1 MRNTKISITEH
12 VANRINDLRKHYNN
26 GEGISQ
32 DALAKQLGI
41 AANTVSRW
49 ETGVYRPSLE
59 DLEKLARFF
68 GVSMISFF
76 PAEGMDSDDSS
87 LSALLRAARH
97 LQPEDLEELIK
108 YAEFRRARR
117 LYKGRSRPKAGRK
130 LSKKR

>member
-1 MRNTKISITEH
+1 MRNTKITISEH
-12 VANRINDLRKHYNN
+12 VADRINDLRKHYNN
-26 GEGISQ
+26 GEGVSQ
-32 DALAKQLGI
+32 DALARQLGV

-59 DLEKLARFF
+59 DLEKLSRFF
-68 GVSMISFF
+68 GVSVISFF
-76 PAEGMDSDDSS
+76 PSEEIDSDDNS
-87 LSALLRAARH
+87 LSALLRAARQ

-130 LSKKR
+130 ASKKK

>member
-1 MRNTKISITEH
+1 MRNTKISISEQ

-32 DALAKQLGI
+32 DALARQLNV

-76 PAEGMDSDDSS
+76 PAEGMDSDDGS
-87 LSALLRAARH
+87 LSALLRAARQ
-97 LQPEDLEELIK
+97 LQPEDIEELIK

-117 LYKGRSRPKAGRK
+117 LYKGRSRPRAGRK
-130 LSKKR
+130 PSKKR